1 MHSNYCKSR
10 SDHIRAAVPLPLSL
24 QLPTGVVRAD
34 DKFVLM
40 TQGSTLQKVNQSHK
54 SFTVILLC
62 VKGLRVVQ
70 NIN

>member
-1 MHSNYCKSR
+1 MHSNYCRSR
-10 SDHIRAAVPLPLSL
+10 SHHIGADVPLPLSL
-24 QLPTGVVRAD
+24 QLPTGVWAD

-62 VKGLRVVQ
+62 VKGLRVAR